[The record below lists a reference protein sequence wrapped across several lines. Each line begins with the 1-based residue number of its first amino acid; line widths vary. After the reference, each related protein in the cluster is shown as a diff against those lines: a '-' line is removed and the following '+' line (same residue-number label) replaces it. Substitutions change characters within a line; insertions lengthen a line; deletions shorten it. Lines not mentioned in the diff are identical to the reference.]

1 METRAVFLL
10 FAIFAL
16 RTPQELA
23 LDGEPLVVPLEEAHG
38 TQHEEGSNGHS
49 EEPDNNYHDTVT
61 ATNPAVENRSRTQ
74 EDRLK
79 WQPYIWDPKF
89 RSAEEFLLDYCPNT
103 CNEMEA
109 EFGSQLCP
117 TMECFPCDC
126 RACQLGTCCPHL
138 MKDLT
143 AGDGLT
149 AGCFYHVLGV
159 TRCPLGWA
167 DSQIREA
174 CESEV
179 GRYTEHEPVT
189 DTRNQI
195 SYRNSACA
203 ACHGVSD
210 YTVWELE
217 VTCQHFQRLYHVA
230 SVDEFVMEAKTTN
243 GCQTRRVLPDGVQYC
258 QQHWEQHTW
267 FSNVIETCNVT
278 GGWKEYDVHLE
289 ENCLLFKALSLR
301 VHDHDT
307 ERVFGNLFC
316 ALCNGVVPNRT
327 VEEACEVSENPE
339 NDYDISDI
347 TDPDLSGYPPLS
359 LLLGIRDHDRGVT
372 DLGTGRCAMDNAW
385 LALDNECRNLTCTPG
400 KVIVNGTCST
410 AVSQIRGLMYSLNL
424 TLVPTADV
432 FLSAADVEV
441 AKAHL
446 SFEILQKLQT
456 TASRFTITASL
467 ILKDSFG
474 PLQPVQVKH
483 LKVSGDLTTFRNITR
498 DEVEITLVGNL
509 FSDWEMTFSDRN
521 ASFRHSS
528 VLHRSLE
535 TGLNS
540 PGADKI
546 DVPIA
551 LMDVDDFTSSTI
563 PPDLHI
569 PLSPLLLCP
578 YLEFSPSEYEIRA
591 KEGNNSVSEV
601 ALKFGDKKV
610 ALPDLQQAVMHN
622 GTLQVCLETLEAL
635 PREKADDPLKWQY
648 ILSMVIIPLSIVCI
662 VLTLIVYALLP
673 VLRTQPGLNTM
684 GTCCALLVAQ
694 VTLLLASHRVTSGT
708 GCTALGMVVHMA
720 WLSMFCWTSVCSSHM
735 FRVFSSKTYRGSG
748 SGQYWKVVRNIIITV
763 LLPAAVVGLVVGVSY
778 HTSGGASIGYSSAMC
793 YLESALLVG
802 VAMVL
807 PVSVILLLNLLL
819 FVLTVRGIHKVT
831 KLQPRAESEGDS
843 RQHLHVCARLSVL
856 TGATWILSVIAEAW
870 GITWLQAIAIL
881 TNGGQGILLFL
892 SYVTTRRVT
901 SMLAVKLGL
910 REKDVSSARTH
921 TTSDKYTSSIRTK
934 SHHEQRIKSH
944 IEQ

>member
-1 METRAVFLL
+1 
-10 FAIFAL
+10 
-16 RTPQELA
+16 
-23 LDGEPLVVPLEEAHG
+23 
-38 TQHEEGSNGHS
+38 
-49 EEPDNNYHDTVT
+49 
-61 ATNPAVENRSRTQ
+61 
-74 EDRLK
+74 
-79 WQPYIWDPKF
+79 
-89 RSAEEFLLDYCPNT
+89 
-103 CNEMEA
+103 MEA

-372 DLGTGRCAMDNAW
+372 DLG
-385 LALDNECRNLTCTPG
+385 

-483 LKVSGDLTTFRNITR
+483 LK
-498 DEVEITLVGNL
+498 
-509 FSDWEMTFSDRN
+509 
-521 ASFRHSS
+521 
-528 VLHRSLE
+528 
-535 TGLNS
+535 
-540 PGADKI
+540 
-546 DVPIA
+546 
-551 LMDVDDFTSSTI
+551 
-563 PPDLHI
+563 
-569 PLSPLLLCP
+569 
-578 YLEFSPSEYEIRA
+578 FSPSEYEIRA

-819 FVLTVRGIHKVT
+819 FVLTVRGIHKVFT
-831 KLQPRAESEGDS
+831 L
-843 RQHLHVCARLSVL
+843 
-856 TGATWILSVIAEAW
+856 
-870 GITWLQAIAIL
+870 
-881 TNGGQGILLFL
+881 
-892 SYVTTRRVT
+892 
-901 SMLAVKLGL
+901 
-910 REKDVSSARTH
+910 
-921 TTSDKYTSSIRTK
+921 
-934 SHHEQRIKSH
+934 
-944 IEQ
+944 